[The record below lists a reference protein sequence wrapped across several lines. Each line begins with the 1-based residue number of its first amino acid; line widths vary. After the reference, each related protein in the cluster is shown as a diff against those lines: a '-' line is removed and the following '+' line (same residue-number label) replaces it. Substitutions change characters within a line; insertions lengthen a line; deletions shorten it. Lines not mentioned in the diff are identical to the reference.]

1 MSKTYPMAMVRT
13 AGRIEYEE
21 RPLASPGAGQ
31 VLIQTRAVSICGSDI
46 HTFKGKHPFALLPA
60 ALGHELSGEIVEVG
74 DGVTSLNKGDRVVLE
89 PVIACGK
96 CEFCRR
102 GTYNL
107 CTNVSYT
114 HRQGQGAFAPFF
126 TADQNQIHRLPPSVS
141 FEAGALVEPLAV
153 AVHAVKKSGIVLGES
168 VAVFG
173 AGAIGLMILALARL
187 SGAGGVFV
195 ADVQADRLRK
205 ARELGAVDVFDNSG
219 PGAVAEIVRQAG
231 GLGVDAAFEA
241 VGLQATLVQALQVLK
256 KGGRAVVVG
265 LNSQPEVAIPANIFV
280 QKEISL
286 TGTQGYCW
294 DFQTVLKLLESGD
307 IDAARFISHR
317 LPFNRLQE
325 GFEMLTQP
333 GSETV
338 KVVIVFD

>member
-21 RPLASPGAGQ
+21 RPLASPVAGH
-31 VLIQTRAVSICGSDI
+31 VLIQTKAVSICGSDI
-46 HTFKGKHPFALLPA
+46 HTFKGKHPFSPLPA

-74 DGVTSLNKGDRVVLE
+74 AGVTSLDKGDRVVLE
-89 PVIACGK
+89 PVITCGK

-102 GTYNL
+102 GAYNL
-107 CTNVSYT
+107 CTSVSYT

-126 TADQNQIHRLPPSVS
+126 TADEKQIHRLPPRVS

-153 AVHAVKKSGIVLGES
+153 AVHAVKKSGIGLGES

-173 AGAIGLMILALARL
+173 AGAIGLMILAMAEL
-187 SGAGGVFV
+187 SGAGEVFV

-205 ARELGAVDVFDNSG
+205 ARELGASGVFDNSAG
-219 PGAVAEIVRQAG
+219 DAVSAILRQAG
-231 GLGVDAAFEA
+231 GLGVDIAFEA
-241 VGLQATLVQALQVLK
+241 VGMQATLVQTLQVLK
-256 KGGRAVVVG
+256 KGGRAVVAG

-286 TGTQGYCW
+286 TGTQGYCR
-294 DFQTVLKLLESGD
+294 DFQTVLKMLGSGD
-307 IDAARFISHR
+307 IDATRFISHR
-317 LPFNRLQE
+317 LPFRQLQE
-325 GFEMLTQP
+325 GFEMLTRP